1 MFAFVFDSVS
11 GGEWLVLL
19 AVILIIVGPKNLP
32 SAARKMGE
40 IMSKLRR
47 AADEFKR
54 QLMTMDE
61 EMRKTADEMKKEY
74 IDIPEDASRRDI
86 TEISDGSSGGPSDYG
101 LDGSD
106 YGDYPDEYHEEDY
119 YGSEPGDVQDGVS
132 PDSGPYMAES
142 APAADAG
149 AAPDAAV
156 GSSPAAE
163 GSSSAETTEKANG

>member
-61 EMRKTADEMKKEY
+61 EMKRTADDIKKEY
-74 IDIPEDASRRDI
+74 IDIPDDSSSRDI
-86 TEISDGSSGGPSDYG
+86 TEISGGASDYSP
-101 LDGSD
+101 DGPD
-106 YGDYPDEYHEEDY
+106 YGDYPDAYHEEDY
-119 YGSEPGDVQDGVS
+119 YGSMADEASGEVS
-132 PDSGPYMAES
+132 PDAGPGMAES
-142 APAADAG
+142 GPASVAASESGTAG
-149 AAPDAAV
+149 AADPAGAGVPDT
-156 GSSPAAE
+156 
-163 GSSSAETTEKANG
+163 ETAEKANG

>member
-32 SAARKMGE
+32 SAARKVGE

-61 EMRKTADEMKKEY
+61 EMRKTADDIKKEY
-74 IDIPEDASRRDI
+74 IDIPEDTTEHDAASGEPYD
-86 TEISDGSSGGPSDYG
+86 DYASDYPG
-101 LDGSD
+101 
-106 YGDYPDEYHEEDY
+106 YPEEDY
-119 YGSEPGDVQDGVS
+119 YGMDDSGEVMDDSGAAMDDSAGESEANSAQPQDGQ
-132 PDSGPYMAES
+132 ES
-142 APAADAG
+142 AP
-149 AAPDAAV
+149 
-156 GSSPAAE
+156 
-163 GSSSAETTEKANG
+163 ETPENTNG

>member
-32 SAARKMGE
+32 SAARKVGE

-61 EMRKTADEMKKEY
+61 EMRKTADDIKKEY
-74 IDIPEDASRRDI
+74 IDIPEDTAEHDAASD
-86 TEISDGSSGGPSDYG
+86 ESYDY
-101 LDGSD
+101 GSD
-106 YGDYPDEYHEEDY
+106 YPGYPEEDY
-119 YGSEPGDVQDGVS
+119 YGMD
-132 PDSGPYMAES
+132 DSGEAMDDSGAVMDDSAGDTAQES
-142 APAADAG
+142 AQPQPAQDP
-149 AAPDAAV
+149 APEA
-156 GSSPAAE
+156 SE
-163 GSSSAETTEKANG
+163 NNNG

>member
-32 SAARKMGE
+32 SAARKVGE

-61 EMRKTADEMKKEY
+61 EMRKTADDIKKEY
-74 IDIPEDASRRDI
+74 IDIPEDGSDKDI
-86 TEISDGSSGGPSDYG
+86 TE
-101 LDGSD
+101 LADGSD
-106 YGDYPDEYHEEDY
+106 EPYGYNPEDPDYPGEYPDGYPEEDY
-119 YGSEPGDVQDGVS
+119 YGMD
-132 PDSGPYMAES
+132 DSGPSMDESSNVAPADGSSTEVADSQTSSAAES
-142 APAADAG
+142 QAS
-149 AAPDAAV
+149 V
-156 GSSPAAE
+156 SPVTPEA
-163 GSSSAETTEKANG
+163 SEKTNG

>member
-32 SAARKMGE
+32 SAARKVGE

-61 EMRKTADEMKKEY
+61 EMKKTADEIKKEY
-74 IDIPEDASRRDI
+74 IDIPEDSSDRAI
-86 TEISDGSSGGPSDYG
+86 TDISDGADEPYDDY
-101 LDGSD
+101 DPENP
-106 YGDYPDEYHEEDY
+106 DYPGHYSDGYEEDY
-119 YGSEPGDVQDGVS
+119 YGMD
-132 PDSGPYMAES
+132 DSGPAMGESPSEDSASGSGSESLADSVASAEGE
-142 APAADAG
+142 AA
-149 AAPDAAV
+149 
-156 GSSPAAE
+156 SSP
-163 GSSSAETTEKANG
+163 STTETTESKNG

>member
-32 SAARKMGE
+32 SAARKVGE

-61 EMRKTADEMKKEY
+61 EMKRAADDIKKEY
-74 IDIPEDASRRDI
+74 IDIPEDSSDRDI
-86 TEISDGSSGGPSDYG
+86 TEIAG
-101 LDGSD
+101 GSD
-106 YGDYPDEYHEEDY
+106 EPYDYDSENPDYPGAYPDGYPEEDY
-119 YGSEPGDVQDGVS
+119 YGMD
-132 PDSGPYMAES
+132 DSGAVMDDSSGVADDSSASDQQSASAQDTASASE
-142 APAADAG
+142 APA
-149 AAPDAAV
+149 
-156 GSSPAAE
+156 SS
-163 GSSSAETTEKANG
+163 ETPENSNG

>member
-32 SAARKMGE
+32 SAARKVGE

-61 EMRKTADEMKKEY
+61 EMKKAADDIKKEY
-74 IDIPEDASRRDI
+74 IDIPEDASDRDI
-86 TEISDGSSGGPSDYG
+86 TEISDGSDEPYGYDYENP
-101 LDGSD
+101 
-106 YGDYPDEYHEEDY
+106 DYPGAYSDDYPEEDY
-119 YGSEPGDVQDGVS
+119 YGTE
-132 PDSGPYMAES
+132 DSGPVMDDSDGGSADSSGSGEAS
-142 APAADAG
+142 APAQDTA
-149 AAPDAAV
+149 
-156 GSSPAAE
+156 PAAE
-163 GSSSAETTEKANG
+163 APASAQEAPENSNG

>member
-32 SAARKMGE
+32 SAARKVGE

-61 EMRKTADEMKKEY
+61 EIKKTADEIKKEY
-74 IDIPEDASRRDI
+74 IDIPEDSSEHDAS
-86 TEISDGSSGGPSDYG
+86 SDEPYGYNPDDPDYT
-101 LDGSD
+101 
-106 YGDYPDEYHEEDY
+106 GDYPDGYPEEDY
-119 YGSEPGDVQDGVS
+119 YGMD
-132 PDSGPYMAES
+132 DSGAVMDDSSDTPENSSSPAEDS
-142 APAADAG
+142 APAQDNVSASEATV
-149 AAPDAAV
+149 PD
-156 GSSPAAE
+156 S
-163 GSSSAETTEKANG
+163 ETPVNTNG

>member
-32 SAARKMGE
+32 STARKVGE

-61 EMRKTADEMKKEY
+61 EMKKAADGIKKEY
-74 IDIPEDASRRDI
+74 IDIPEDSTDRDI
-86 TEISDGSSGGPSDYG
+86 TEISDGSDEPYNYDYENP
-101 LDGSD
+101 
-106 YGDYPDEYHEEDY
+106 DYPGAYSDGYPEEDY
-119 YGSEPGDVQDGVS
+119 YGME
-132 PDSGPYMAES
+132 DSGPVMGDSDGTSGDSSVSGES
-142 APAADAG
+142 AASAHETAPAAE
-149 AAPDAAV
+149 APDSV
-156 GSSPAAE
+156 QEAAE
-163 GSSSAETTEKANG
+163 KGNV

>member
-32 SAARKMGE
+32 SAARKVGE

-61 EMRKTADEMKKEY
+61 EMKRAADDIKKEY
-74 IDIPEDASRRDI
+74 IDIPDDSTDRAISD
-86 TEISDGSSGGPSDYG
+86 ISDGSDEPYDDYE
-101 LDGSD
+101 DD
-106 YGDYPDEYHEEDY
+106 YEIEYDEPYEDEYDDYDEYDDDDDYDEDEY
-119 YGSEPGDVQDGVS
+119 VS
-132 PDSGPYMAES
+132 RRKGKPKKERRSSGLVILMFIIFVLIILI
-142 APAADAG
+142 
-149 AAPDAAV
+149 AV
-156 GSSPAAE
+156 ALFVL
-163 GSSSAETTEKANG
+163 K

>member
-32 SAARKMGE
+32 SAARKVGE

-61 EMRKTADEMKKEY
+61 EMRKTADDIKKEY
-74 IDIPEDASRRDI
+74 IDIPEDTAEHDAASD
-86 TEISDGSSGGPSDYG
+86 EPYDY
-101 LDGSD
+101 GSD
-106 YGDYPDEYHEEDY
+106 YPGYPEEDY
-119 YGSEPGDVQDGVS
+119 YGMD
-132 PDSGPYMAES
+132 DSGEAMDDSGAVMDDSAGETAQES
-142 APAADAG
+142 AQPQPAQDP
-149 AAPDAAV
+149 APEV
-156 GSSPAAE
+156 SE
-163 GSSSAETTEKANG
+163 NNNG

>member
-32 SAARKMGE
+32 SAARKVGE

-61 EMRKTADEMKKEY
+61 EIKKTADDIKKEY
-74 IDIPEDASRRDI
+74 IDIPEDSTDRDI
-86 TEISDGSSGGPSDYG
+86 TEISDGADEPYDSYNPDDPDY
-101 LDGSD
+101 S
-106 YGDYPDEYHEEDY
+106 GDYPGYPEEDY
-119 YGSEPGDVQDGVS
+119 YGMD
-132 PDSGPYMAES
+132 DSGPTMETS
-142 APAADAG
+142 DDASQT
-149 AAPDAAV
+149 D
-156 GSSPAAE
+156 SSNEVSEVA
-163 GSSSAETTEKANG
+163 SEKQKSDDVITSNTSEKTNG

>member
-32 SAARKMGE
+32 SAARRVGE

-61 EMRKTADEMKKEY
+61 EMKKTADEIKKEY
-74 IDIPEDASRRDI
+74 IDIPEDDADRAVTDD
-86 TEISDGSSGGPSDYG
+86 SDGSDGPYDDY
-101 LDGSD
+101 DPENP
-106 YGDYPDEYHEEDY
+106 DYPGHYSDGYEEDY
-119 YGSEPGDVQDGVS
+119 YGMD
-132 PDSGPYMAES
+132 DSGPSMGESSGEDSAAES
-142 APAADAG
+142 GSGLSADNVASNV
-149 AAPDAAV
+149 DSV
-156 GSSPAAE
+156 EEVSSTT
-163 GSSSAETTEKANG
+163 SSATETPEKNNG

>member
-32 SAARKMGE
+32 SAARKVGE

-61 EMRKTADEMKKEY
+61 EMKKAADDIKKEY
-74 IDIPEDASRRDI
+74 IDIPEDAPEGDTAEASGGSD
-86 TEISDGSSGGPSDYG
+86 EPYDYGYENPDYPGAYSDG
-101 LDGSD
+101 
-106 YGDYPDEYHEEDY
+106 YPEEDY
-119 YGSEPGDVQDGVS
+119 YGME
-132 PDSGPYMAES
+132 DSGPVMGDSDGASGESSVSDES
-142 APAADAG
+142 AAPAQETA
-149 AAPDAAV
+149 
-156 GSSPAAE
+156 SAAE
-163 GSSSAETTEKANG
+163 APASAQEAPENSNG

>member
-32 SAARKMGE
+32 SAARKVGE

-61 EMRKTADEMKKEY
+61 EMKKTADEIKKEY
-74 IDIPEDASRRDI
+74 IDIPEDEADRAITDI
-86 TEISDGSSGGPSDYG
+86 SGGSDEPYDDYDPENPDYPGHYSDGY
-101 LDGSD
+101 
-106 YGDYPDEYHEEDY
+106 EEDY
-119 YGSEPGDVQDGVS
+119 YGMD
-132 PDSGPYMAES
+132 DSGPSMEEAAGGDS
-142 APAADAG
+142 ASAADSG
-149 AAPDAAV
+149 
-156 GSSPAAE
+156 SPADGVARPESETAPLPSATETAE
-163 GSSSAETTEKANG
+163 NKNG

>member
-32 SAARKMGE
+32 STARKVGE

-61 EMRKTADEMKKEY
+61 EMKKAADDIKKEY
-74 IDIPEDASRRDI
+74 IDIPEDGPGRDSA
-86 TEISDGSSGGPSDYG
+86 EISGASEDPYDY
-101 LDGSD
+101 DSENP
-106 YGDYPDEYHEEDY
+106 DYPGAYPDGYPEEDY
-119 YGSEPGDVQDGVS
+119 YGME
-132 PDSGPYMAES
+132 DSGPVMDDS
-142 APAADAG
+142 N
-149 AAPDAAV
+149 
-156 GSSPAAE
+156 GSSNDSSDSGEAAA
-163 GSSSAETTEKANG
+163 SAQETAPTAEASASAQEATDNSNG

>member
-32 SAARKMGE
+32 SAARKVGE

-61 EMRKTADEMKKEY
+61 EMKKTADEIKKEY
-74 IDIPEDASRRDI
+74 IDIPEDSSDRAI
-86 TEISDGSSGGPSDYG
+86 TDISDGSDEPYDDY
-101 LDGSD
+101 DPENP
-106 YGDYPDEYHEEDY
+106 DYPGHYSDGYEEDY
-119 YGSEPGDVQDGVS
+119 YGMD
-132 PDSGPYMAES
+132 DSGPSMEESAGEDSASDAGSESLTEGVASAES
-142 APAADAG
+142 EAASAP
-149 AAPDAAV
+149 
-156 GSSPAAE
+156 STT
-163 GSSSAETTEKANG
+163 ETTEK

>member
-32 SAARKMGE
+32 SAARKVGE

-61 EMRKTADEMKKEY
+61 EMKKTADEIKKEY
-74 IDIPEDASRRDI
+74 IDIPEDSADRAI
-86 TEISDGSSGGPSDYG
+86 TDISDGSDEPYDDY
-101 LDGSD
+101 DPENP
-106 YGDYPDEYHEEDY
+106 DYPGHYSDGYEEDY
-119 YGSEPGDVQDGVS
+119 YGMD
-132 PDSGPYMAES
+132 DSGPSMEES
-142 APAADAG
+142 SGEDSASESGSESSADNVASAGSEAA
-149 AAPDAAV
+149 
-156 GSSPAAE
+156 SSP
-163 GSSSAETTEKANG
+163 STIETTENKNG